1 MVNNSVSK
9 TLSDWLDSYLN
20 FERLPKKNI
29 FWLDTIEFLC
39 KRLNN
44 PQNEYKSIHI
54 AGSKGKGSVSA
65 LISSILKE
73 NGLSCG
79 LYTSPHILELIE
91 RITEAGSFF
100 PESVYEAAFREMVP
114 RIESIIPEQ
123 LPNEREITWFELM
136 TLYSFLCFKHAGC
149 SWAVF
154 ETGMGGRLDATNVI
168 KPELCLITPIELEHT
183 EYLGNTI
190 PLIAGE
196 KAGIIKQGIPV
207 FLSHQKEEAL
217 EVFKKKAEEKE
228 AQLYYYDDLIKTVDY
243 KLPDLS
249 NTKDCKMHV
258 RIETAGLFSRPLDT
272 DLHLIGKVQ
281 GENAALAAAAVKH
294 LLPDIEET
302 VIERGLSK
310 ARLPGRF
317 EIRDNPFGS
326 KKMILDG
333 AHTENSMKGT
343 VDSFSRIFK
352 DKAHLLFACASDKDF
367 HLLLKTL
374 FNGQCDF
381 SEVTL
386 TRPGEIKKSDLKSLS
401 EYFED
406 FLDNNPDLKKNIS
419 YKRENNY
426 GKAIKEALED
436 AGRKDAVLLVTGSF
450 YLVSEVKKILN
461 SQTAFSSITE

>member
-1 MVNNSVSK
+1 MENNSVSK

-29 FWLDTIEFLC
+29 FWLDTIDFLC

-44 PQNEYKSIHI
+44 PQKAYKSIHI
-54 AGSKGKGSVSA
+54 AGSKGKGSVSTFIA
-65 LISSILKE
+65 SILKE
-73 NGLSCG
+73 KGLTCG
-79 LYTSPHILELIE
+79 LYTSPHILELTE

-100 PESVYEAAFREMVP
+100 REEVYEAAFREMVP

-154 ETGMGGRLDATNVI
+154 ETGLGGRLDATNII

-196 KAGIIKQGIPV
+196 KAGIIKHGIPV
-207 FLSHQKEEAL
+207 YVSHQKEEAL
-217 EVFKKKAEEKE
+217 EVFKRKAAEEE
-228 AQLYYYDDLIKTVDY
+228 APLFYYDDFIKKVDF

-249 NTKDCKMHV
+249 SQRDCKMQV
-258 RIETAGLFSRPLDT
+258 RIEAHGLFSRPLKT

-281 GENAALAAAAVKH
+281 AQNAALAAAAVKH
-294 LLPDIEET
+294 IMPDTEEA

-310 ARLPGRF
+310 AMLPGRF
-317 EIRDNPFGS
+317 EIRDNPLGS
-326 KKMILDG
+326 RKMVLDG

-343 VDSFSRIFK
+343 VDSFSRIFQGK
-352 DKAHLLFACASDKDF
+352 SHLLFACASDKDF
-367 HLLLKTL
+367 HLLIQALLKGECQFTK
-374 FNGQCDF
+374 
-381 SEVTL
+381 VTL

-401 EYFED
+401 EYF
-406 FLDNNPDLKKNIS
+406 IS
-419 YKRENNY
+419 YLDSKPELKEKISYRVEEDY
-426 GKAIKEALED
+426 GKAIKEAIQEAGED
-436 AGRKDAVLLVTGSF
+436 DAVLLVTGSF
-450 YLVSEVKKILN
+450 YLVSEVKKILL
-461 SQTAFSSITE
+461 